1 MGTACRVL
9 ERTGVCC
16 TVLRGTSRYWMGTGK
31 CWNPIFSGDSVAGLH
46 QAALHQA
53 ALHQAALHQAALHQA
68 ALHRAALHQAALR
81 IATHRS
87 SSAAAIDSTGGGD
100 MKSKCSTSSIPIAYI

>member
-1 MGTACRVL
+1 MGNSGYMMVL
-9 ERTGVCC
+9 D
-16 TVLRGTSRYWMGTGK
+16 GTGE
-31 CWNPIFSGDSVAGLH
+31 CWSPIFSGDSAAGLH

-53 ALHQAALHQAALHQA
+53 ALHQAALHQ
-68 ALHRAALHQAALR
+68 AALHQAALR